1 MLNKSISFPTNIHMP
16 NLNSLIVEL
25 VFNLAS
31 IHKEYLNGL
40 KHTHL
45 SKILKVEIWNRL
57 PTNYLFSRPFTF
69 RSIVIILFW
78 YVDIIGL

>member
-1 MLNKSISFPTNIHMP
+1 MLNKSISFPTNVHMP

-31 IHKEYLNGL
+31 IHKEYLNVL

-57 PTNYLFSRPFTF
+57 PTNYLFSHDPSPF
-69 RSIVIILFW
+69 
-78 YVDIIGL
+78 GLLLSFCSGM